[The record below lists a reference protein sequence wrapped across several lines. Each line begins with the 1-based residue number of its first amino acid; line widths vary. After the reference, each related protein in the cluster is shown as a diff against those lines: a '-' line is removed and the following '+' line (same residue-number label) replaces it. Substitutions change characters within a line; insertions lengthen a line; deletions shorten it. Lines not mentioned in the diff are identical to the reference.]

1 MSMKKM
7 SKTILRALFVGVFL
21 LAGCSASTVTVFA
34 KGNHKQKDTQTSV
47 PDYGALYA
55 QKTKDANLSHD
66 MITGTITAIGTHSLS
81 VALTE
86 VSGTLPVGTIVTV
99 ATAHA
104 KMTRTGTANFK
115 TKPSGSVFHSM
126 SARSHTDV
134 PKTTMSDFAIG
145 DAVTVVGALDT
156 NKGMKAKQI
165 VAHAKNDFHIS
176 KPVK

>member
-21 LAGCSASTVTVFA
+21 LAGCSASTVFA
-34 KGNHKQKDTQTSV
+34 KANNKTKGPQTSV
-47 PDYGALYA
+47 PDYGALFA

-66 MITGTITAIGTHSLS
+66 MVVGTITDIGAHSLS
-81 VALTE
+81 VTLTE
-86 VSGTLPVGTIVTV
+86 ASGTLPVGTIVTV

-115 TKPSGSVFHSM
+115 TKPSGGVFRSM
-126 SARSHTDV
+126 SALSHTNA
-134 PKTTMSDFAIG
+134 PKTSMSDFAIG
-145 DAVTVVGALDT
+145 DTVTVVGALDT

-176 KPVK
+176 QPVK